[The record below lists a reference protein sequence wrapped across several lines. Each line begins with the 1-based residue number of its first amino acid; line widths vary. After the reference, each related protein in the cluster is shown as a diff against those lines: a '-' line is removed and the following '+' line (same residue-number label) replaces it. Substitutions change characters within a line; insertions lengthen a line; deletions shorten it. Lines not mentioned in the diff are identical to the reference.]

1 MAELDNYVR
10 PFIGMLGHHPAQWP
24 YILKGGHMS
33 PMNTLPLA
41 GITVVSIEQAVA
53 APFATRQLADMGA
66 RIIKIERPEG
76 GDFARRYDETVH
88 GESSYFVWL
97 NRSKE
102 SLTLD
107 LKSER
112 GQAILERLLTTADVF
127 VQNLA
132 PGAAARMKLDAASLA
147 ERFPSI
153 VTCDIS
159 GYGNTGPWSD
169 RKAYDMLVQG
179 ESGLMSLTG
188 TPDTPSRVGVSIA
201 DIAAGM
207 YAYSGILASLYERQ
221 RSGIARAVEV
231 ALFEAIGEWMGSP
244 AYYTEYGGQQP
255 ARVGAQ
261 HATIAPYGPF
271 PTSDG
276 TVLLSIQNDRE
287 WARFCADVL
296 GDPSL
301 ATEPRFDRN
310 SARVA
315 NRDECNAAIADR
327 LRKYTTDDALAMLD
341 KAAIANGR
349 LGSVSDF
356 LVHPSLEGRD
366 RWREIDT
373 PGGPARALLPPA
385 TLSGVEAHVGP
396 VPALGA
402 HTNGILAGL
411 GYTTDDVD
419 ALRAG
424 NVV

>member
-1 MAELDNYVR
+1 MASQT
-10 PFIGMLGHHPAQWP
+10 A
-24 YILKGGHMS
+24 
-33 PMNTLPLA
+33 LPLA

-53 APFATRQLADMGA
+53 APFATRQLADLGA
-66 RIIKIERPEG
+66 RVIKVERPDA

-107 LKSER
+107 LKSDEGR
-112 GQAILERLLTTADVF
+112 DILEKLLSTADVF

-132 PGAAARMKLDAASLA
+132 PGAAARMNLDAQSLQQRYPA
-147 ERFPSI
+147 LIP
-153 VTCDIS
+153 CDVS

-188 TPDTPSRVGVSIA
+188 PDECPSKVGVSIA

-207 YAYSGILASLYERQ
+207 YAYSGILSALYTRATT
-221 RSGIARAVEV
+221 GTARAVEV
-231 ALFEAIGEWMGSP
+231 ALFEALGEWMGSP
-244 AYYTEYGGQQP
+244 AYYTEYGGTQP
-255 ARVGAQ
+255 SRVGAE

-271 PTSDG
+271 PTADG

-287 WARFCADVL
+287 WSAFCSEVL
-296 GDPSL
+296 GDESI
-301 ATEPRFDRN
+301 ATDPRFCRN

-315 NRDECNAAIADR
+315 HREECNALISARTR
-327 LRKYTTDDALAMLD
+327 LLNTDDALALLD
-341 KAAIANGR
+341 KVSIANGR

-356 LVHPSLEGRD
+356 LSHPSLAGRD
-366 RWREIDT
+366 RWREVET
-373 PGGPARALLPPA
+373 PGGPVRALLPPA
-385 TLSGVEAHVGP
+385 NLSGVEPRFDP

-402 HTNGILAGL
+402 HTDAILREL
-411 GYTTDDVD
+411 GYSG
-419 ALRAG
+419 AAISELRTADSI
-424 NVV
+424 